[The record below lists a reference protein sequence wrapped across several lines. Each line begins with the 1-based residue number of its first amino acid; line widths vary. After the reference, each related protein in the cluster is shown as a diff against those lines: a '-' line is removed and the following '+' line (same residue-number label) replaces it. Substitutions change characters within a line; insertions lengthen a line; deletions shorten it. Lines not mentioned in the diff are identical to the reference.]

1 MAIVKG
7 KDAFD
12 KAPTVSGNEVM
23 VKETSNLNDLGDVS
37 GTPSTDDVLTYT
49 GTGWEPQSGGGGG
62 LGGGTFHFYA
72 DQVDFPT
79 GTDWNVNV
87 GAPAAV
93 DSNNAAL
100 KVRRFDDTTDEAIG
114 FMVKVPASATNLTV
128 RTKAR
133 AETAPGGAQNAI
145 MVLHKRLIND
155 NVAVGSWSTNSL
167 TTVALPTNEYF
178 QYDETANTIATWGL
192 TAGKTYQMQLSRD
205 ANNASDTLTGDL
217 ALLVVEL
224 EFS

>member
-1 MAIVKG
+1 MAKVKG
-7 KDAFD
+7 SDNFEQM
-12 KAPTVSGNEVM
+12 PQVNGSVIVPSGGTADQVLTKN
-23 VKETSNLNDLGDVS
+23 S
-37 GTPSTDDVLTYT
+37 GTDYDYSWADA
-49 GTGWEPQSGGGGG
+49 SGGG

-72 DQVDFPT
+72 DQVEYCR

-87 GAPAAV
+87 GAPASV
-93 DSNNAAL
+93 DSNNSAL

-114 FMVKVPASATNLTV
+114 FMLKVPATATSMTV

-133 AETAPGGAQNAI
+133 AETAPVSTQNAI
-145 MVLHKRLIND
+145 MVLHKRLVGD

-178 QYDETANTIATWGL
+178 QKDETTDTLTNWGI
-192 TAGKTYQMQLSRD
+192 TAGETYQMQLSRD
-205 ANNASDTLTGDL
+205 ANHASDTLSGDL
-217 ALLVVEL
+217 ALLVVEI

>member
-1 MAIVKG
+1 MAKVKG
-7 KDAFD
+7 SDNFEKM
-12 KAPTVSGNEVM
+12 PEINGSVLVPSGGSADQVLTKN
-23 VKETSNLNDLGDVS
+23 S
-37 GTPSTDDVLTYT
+37 GTNYDYSWADA
-49 GTGWEPQSGGGGG
+49 SGGGGG

-72 DQVDFPT
+72 DQVDFPR

-100 KVRRFDDTTDEAIG
+100 KVRRFDDGTDEAIG
-114 FMVKVPASATNLTV
+114 FMLKIPATATNMLV

-145 MVLHKRLIND
+145 MVLHKRLIDD
-155 NVAVGSWSTNSL
+155 NSAVGSWSSTTL

-178 QYDETANTIATWGL
+178 QYDETTDTLTNWGL

-217 ALLVVEL
+217 ALLVLEV